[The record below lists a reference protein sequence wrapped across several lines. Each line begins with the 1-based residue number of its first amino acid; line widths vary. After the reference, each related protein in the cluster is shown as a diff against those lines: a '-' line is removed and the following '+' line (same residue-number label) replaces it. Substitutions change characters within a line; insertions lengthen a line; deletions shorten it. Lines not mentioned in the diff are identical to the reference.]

1 MKNIKYKWML
11 GLSITSLL
19 LSIVALSIVWT
30 LHDKCLLP
38 DFSATAVSVLGTL
51 VTLLVAWQIYN
62 ALQVEEKL
70 KVSEEENKQQIEELK
85 ETFASNLE
93 QDRQEY
99 TKKVDELIKKY
110 NDNARVMENLKIAP
124 KYTTMAL
131 EAFNNP
137 QNLVRELSK
146 IGVGQLNDWKNS
158 VAGVDWDEYMSI
170 TPYYLFGDR
179 DLTKIQ
185 SNIALYLVGKED
197 HAETLD
203 IVLNIGYQQDKDQ
216 ALAVFKMTIQKVEKV
231 LDAGI
236 DIAQI
241 ETILDK
247 GGDIELEKCIL
258 ILAKEEFE
266 KMSVYKLTIQAKS
279 MSILI

>member
-110 NDNARVMENLKIAP
+110 NDIARVMENLKIAP

-137 QNLVRELSK
+137 QNLARELSK

-179 DLTKIQ
+179 DHAKIQ
-185 SNIALYLVGKED
+185 SNIALQLVGKED

-203 IVLNIGYQQDKDQ
+203 IVLNIGYQQDKYQ

>member
-99 TKKVDELIKKY
+99 AKKVDELIKKY
-110 NDNARVMENLKIAP
+110 NDIARVMENLKIAP

-137 QNLVRELSK
+137 QNLARELSK

-170 TPYYLFGDR
+170 TPYHLFGDG

-231 LDAGI
+231 LNAGI

-247 GGDIELEKCIL
+247 GGNIELEKCIL

>member
-1 MKNIKYKWML
+1 MKNIKYKWIL

-110 NDNARVMENLKIAP
+110 NDIARVMENLKIAP

-137 QNLVRELSK
+137 QNLARELSK

-170 TPYYLFGDR
+170 TPYYLFGDGN
-179 DLTKIQ
+179 LAKIQ

-231 LDAGI
+231 LNAGI

>member
-1 MKNIKYKWML
+1 MKNIKYKWIL

-99 TKKVDELIKKY
+99 AKKVDELIKKY
-110 NDNARVMENLKIAP
+110 NDIARVMENLKIAP

-137 QNLVRELSK
+137 QNLARELSK

-170 TPYYLFGDR
+170 TPYYLFGDGN
-179 DLTKIQ
+179 LAKIQ

>member
-1 MKNIKYKWML
+1 MKNIKYKWIL

-70 KVSEEENKQQIEELK
+70 KDSEEENKQQIEELK

-110 NDNARVMENLKIAP
+110 NDIARVMESLKIAP
-124 KYTTMAL
+124 KYTTVAL

-137 QNLVRELSK
+137 QNLARELSK

-170 TPYYLFGDR
+170 TPYYFFGDR
-179 DLTKIQ
+179 DRTKIQ

>member
-1 MKNIKYKWML
+1 MKNIKYKWIL

-70 KVSEEENKQQIEELK
+70 KDSEEENKQQIEELK

-110 NDNARVMENLKIAP
+110 NDIARVMESLKIAP
-124 KYTTMAL
+124 KYTTVAL

-137 QNLVRELSK
+137 QNLARELSK

-170 TPYYLFGDR
+170 TPYYFFGDR
-179 DLTKIQ
+179 DRTKIQ
-185 SNIALYLVGKED
+185 SNIALYLVGKEG

>member
-110 NDNARVMENLKIAP
+110 NDIARVMENLKIAP

-137 QNLVRELSK
+137 QNLARELSK

-170 TPYYLFGDR
+170 TPYYLFGDGN
-179 DLTKIQ
+179 LAKIQ

-231 LDAGI
+231 LNAGI

>member
-1 MKNIKYKWML
+1 MKNIKYKWIL

-99 TKKVDELIKKY
+99 AKKVDELIKKY
-110 NDNARVMENLKIAP
+110 NDIARVMENLKIAP

-131 EAFNNP
+131 ETFNNP
-137 QNLVRELSK
+137 QNLARELSK

-158 VAGVDWDEYMSI
+158 VAGVDWDEYMSM

-179 DLTKIQ
+179 DHAKIQ

-203 IVLNIGYQQDKDQ
+203 IVLNIGYQQDKYQ

-279 MSILI
+279 MSILV

>member
-51 VTLLVAWQIYN
+51 VTLLVAWQIYK

-110 NDNARVMENLKIAP
+110 NDIARVMENLKIAP

-258 ILAKEEFE
+258 ILTKEEFE

>member
-1 MKNIKYKWML
+1 MKNIKYKWIL
-11 GLSITSLL
+11 GFSITSLL

-70 KVSEEENKQQIEELK
+70 KVSEDENKQQIEELK

-99 TKKVDELIKKY
+99 AKKVDELIKKY
-110 NDNARVMENLKIAP
+110 NDIARVMENLKIAP

-137 QNLVRELSK
+137 QNLARELSR
-146 IGVGQLNDWKNS
+146 IGLGLLSDWKNS

-170 TPYYLFGDR
+170 TPYHLFGDG
-179 DLTKIQ
+179 DPAKIQ
-185 SNIALYLVGKED
+185 SNISLYLIGKED

-216 ALAVFKMTIQKVEKV
+216 ALAVFKMIIKKVDNV
-231 LDAGI
+231 LNAGI

-258 ILAKEEFE
+258 ILTKEEFE
-266 KMSVYKLTIQAKS
+266 KISVYKLTIQAKS
-279 MSILI
+279 MSTFI

>member
-1 MKNIKYKWML
+1 MKNIKYKWIL

-99 TKKVDELIKKY
+99 AKKVDELIKKY
-110 NDNARVMENLKIAP
+110 NDIARVMENLKIAP

-131 EAFNNP
+131 ETFNNP
-137 QNLVRELSK
+137 QNLARELSK

-158 VAGVDWDEYMSI
+158 VAGVDWDEYMSM

-179 DLTKIQ
+179 DHAKIQ

>member
-99 TKKVDELIKKY
+99 AKKVDELIKKY
-110 NDNARVMENLKIAP
+110 NDIARVMENLKIAP

-137 QNLVRELSK
+137 QNLARELSR
-146 IGVGQLNDWKNS
+146 IGLGLLSDWKNS

-170 TPYYLFGDR
+170 TPYHLFGDR
-179 DLTKIQ
+179 DRTKIQ

-197 HAETLD
+197 YAETLD

-247 GGDIELEKCIL
+247 GGNIELEKCIL

-266 KMSVYKLTIQAKS
+266 RMSVYKLTIQAKS
-279 MSILI
+279 MSTLI

>member
-110 NDNARVMENLKIAP
+110 NDIARVMENLKIAP

-137 QNLVRELSK
+137 QNLARELSK

-170 TPYYLFGDR
+170 TPYYLFGDGN
-179 DLTKIQ
+179 LAKIQ

-231 LDAGI
+231 LNAGI

-258 ILAKEEFE
+258 ILTKEEFE